1 MISFKTFYTE
11 AKQVGI
17 LYHYTSLF
25 RLPRI
30 LSTNQLGEFNTYV
43 SFTRDKNFH
52 RHKREGIDVDNARF
66 VIDGDLLSHHYRV
79 LPYNYFGDKSPTGIG
94 KYAEDR
100 PHERTWDEQEERVMK
115 NITNLNSYIIKLQ
128 IFQDFL
134 DKFFVTD
141 LDRKFDIDFR
151 SGNFIYFN
159 SSEKLLTYLRQFCP
173 VEVVEQI

>member
-17 LYHYTSLF
+17 LYHYTPLYK
-25 RLPRI
+25 LPRI
-30 LSTNQLGEFNTYV
+30 LTMNQLGEFNTYV

-79 LPYNYFGDKSPTGIG
+79 LPYNYFGDKSKTGIG

-100 PHERTWDEQEERVMK
+100 PHRRTWDEQEERVMK
-115 NITNLNSYIIKLQ
+115 NITNLSNYIIKLQ

-134 DKFFVTD
+134 DEFFATD
-141 LDRKFDIDFR
+141 LDRRFDIDVR
-151 SGNFIYFN
+151 SGNFVYFN
-159 SSEKLLTYLRQFCP
+159 SAEKLLTYLRQFCK
-173 VEVVEQI
+173 VEVI